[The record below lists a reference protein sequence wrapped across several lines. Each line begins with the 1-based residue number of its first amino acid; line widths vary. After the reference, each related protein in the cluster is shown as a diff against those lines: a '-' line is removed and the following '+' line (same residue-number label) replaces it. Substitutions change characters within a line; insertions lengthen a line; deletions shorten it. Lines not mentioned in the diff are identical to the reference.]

1 MAQLFTN
8 NSVTLLGTAILA
20 TDTSISVLPGTG
32 ALFPPLVKPG
42 DYFIATLENQNA
54 SVREIIKV
62 TARSGDVFQVQRGY
76 ENTPNLPWG
85 QQTLVDL
92 RETAGTLK
100 RLQEVVN
107 DLVILSTGV
116 DGFLRVTSTEEFAI
130 RSTKL
135 WIGGLRQCLGTD
147 YIEEYPTILKILYPI
162 STNDLQNGMN
172 IVLDYYRK

>member
-8 NSVTLLGTAILA
+8 NAVTLLGTAILA
-20 TDTSISVLPGTG
+20 TDTSISMLPGTG
-32 ALFPPLVKPG
+32 ALFPAIVRPG
-42 DYFIATLENQNA
+42 DYFLITLENQNA
-54 SVREIIKV
+54 TVREIIKV
-62 TARSGDVFQVQRGY
+62 IGRSGDVFQVQRGY
-76 ENTPNLPWG
+76 ENTANLPWG

-107 DLVILSTGV
+107 DLVVLSTGV
-116 DGFLRVTSTEEFAI
+116 DGFLRVTATEEFAI

-147 YIEEYPTILKILYPI
+147 YIEEYPTIIKILYPI